1 MNKEPLQIKVCG
13 MRDPQNLEQVCGLAP
28 EFIGYIF
35 YAGSK
40 RFIGKNPDPA
50 LFSIPG
56 PGIKKVGVFV
66 NEDPGQVR
74 KCIEFH
80 QLDVVQLHGN
90 EDADYCRSLAPEGV
104 QLIKVLDPF
113 GSDPDSGVYEGVVD
127 FFLFDS
133 AGPGRGG
140 TGEKFDWNVLEDK
153 PLSAPFLLSGGIGP
167 GDATQ
172 LRLIA
177 FPGMM
182 GVDVNSRFEVTPGLK
197 DVKALKAFFNHI
209 RK

>member
-1 MNKEPLQIKVCG
+1 MKQEPLQIKVCG

-28 EFIGYIF
+28 EFVGYIF

-66 NEDPGQVR
+66 NEDAKQVR
-74 KCIEFH
+74 KCIELH
-80 QLDVVQLHGN
+80 KLDVVQLHGN
-90 EDADYCRSLAPEGV
+90 EDADYCRSLGPDGV

-113 GSDPDSGVYEGVVD
+113 GPDPGSGIYEGVVD
-127 FFLFDS
+127 LFLFDT
-133 AGPGRGG
+133 AGQGRGG
-140 TGEKFDWNVLEDK
+140 TGEKFDWNVLEGK

-172 LRLIA
+172 LRLFA
-177 FPGMM
+177 LPGMR
-182 GVDVNSRFEVTPGLK
+182 GVDVNSRFEVIPGLK
-197 DVKALKAFFNHI
+197 DVKALKVFFNHI